1 MNVNARRL
9 LAIALI
15 VSLAACAGTL
25 TQPPEVRLS
34 NIGVRELGLFEQRL
48 ALSLR
53 VHNPN
58 DARLAIRGLHYALE
72 LNGRPFATGSSEQ
85 SVDVPGFGEALIEVP
100 AVVDTGGLL
109 GQLDHWR
116 GDSHRESLQY
126 RLRGTLYTAYGAGIP
141 FQYSGELPLSF
152 LPKR

>member
-1 MNVNARRL
+1 M
-9 LAIALI
+9 ALI
-15 VSLAACAGTL
+15 VILAACAGTL

-58 DARLAIRGLHYALE
+58 DANLAIRGLNYALE
-72 LNGRPFATGSSEQ
+72 LNGRPFARGSTEQ
-85 SVDVPGFGEALIEVP
+85 SVTVPRFGEALLEVP
-100 AVVDTGGLL
+100 ATVDTGGLL
-109 GQLDHWR
+109 GQLDQWR
-116 GDSHRESLQY
+116 RDSGRESLEY
-126 RLRGTLYTAYGAGIP
+126 RLSGTLYTAYGAGIP
-141 FQYSGELPLSF
+141 FQYSGQLPLSF